1 MDRCRARYS
10 HVQKFSTSFGGTI
23 MEMKRSD
30 ETTQNHGLVIG
41 RRKLLQLSGASLAAM
56 GVASTSPLI
65 AKAQDLSN
73 GANNFYISDKVTMRK
88 VSFKSQFEENV
99 VGNLFTPKTLDRN
112 TKAPAIVVGHPMG
125 AVKEQ
130 SSNLYATMMAERGFV
145 TLAIDLPFWGES
157 AGQPGTSY
165 RQMYMPKDS
174 APPWIISVARIS
186 LTVTASAPSA
196 SAAAAVS

>member
-1 MDRCRARYS
+1 
-10 HVQKFSTSFGGTI
+10 
-23 MEMKRSD
+23 MKTKRND
-30 ETTQNHGLVIG
+30 ETTKGHGRIID

-56 GVASTSPLI
+56 SLAAMSSLSAT
-65 AKAQDLSN
+65 AQDLSS
-73 GANNFYISDKVTMRK
+73 GANNFYTSDKVTMRK
-88 VSFKSQFEENV
+88 VTFKSQYEENV

-112 TKAPAIVVGHPMG
+112 AKARAIVVGHPMG

-130 SSNLYATMMAERGFV
+130 SSTLYATMMAERGFV

-157 AGQPGTSY
+157 AGQPRTSY
-165 RQMYMPKDS
+165 RRMYMPKHS
-174 APPWIISVARIS
+174 APPLIISAARIS